1 MRIAI
6 LEGRWNE
13 MLGDGWDD
21 LARLGEIVGVYT
33 HCTRE
38 EALAR
43 AGQAEILVT
52 GSIRW
57 DAEMFDA
64 APCARLL
71 VLTGTGYDKIDLA
84 EARRRGVT
92 VCNVPDY
99 ASDAVAQT
107 ALALVLEL
115 ANRAGAFDADV
126 RAGVW
131 DATRAVCC
139 AHPVFELAGKTMGIV
154 GMGGI
159 GRAAAR
165 MARGFGMQVVFWNRT
180 PRPELATDGMRQ
192 VGLDE
197 LFARSDVVSLHCAA
211 TPETRH
217 IVDARALG
225 LMKPTALLVN
235 TARGSLV
242 NERALVRALEGGSIA
257 GAGLDVL
264 EVEPPTPD
272 NPLLRL
278 PNVVL
283 TPHVGWMAREALG
296 RLHAQIVANV
306 AAYLAGEPVN
316 VVGAQ
321 P

>member
-1 MRIAI
+1 M
-6 LEGRWNE
+6 
-13 MLGDGWDD
+13 
-21 LARLGEIVGVYT
+21 
-33 HCTRE
+33 
-38 EALAR
+38 
-43 AGQAEILVT
+43 
-52 GSIRW
+52 
-57 DAEMFDA
+57 
-64 APCARLL
+64 
-71 VLTGTGYDKIDLA
+71 
-84 EARRRGVT
+84 
-92 VCNVPDY
+92 PDY

-126 RAGVW
+126 RGGAW
-131 DATRAVCC
+131 DATREVCC
-139 AHPVFELAGKTMGIV
+139 AHPVFELAGKTIGIV

-165 MARGFGMQVVFWNRT
+165 MARGFGMDVVFWNRT
-180 PRPELATDGMRQ
+180 PRPACEADGVRQ

-197 LFARSDVVSLHCAA
+197 LFAHSDVVSLHCAA

-242 NERALVRALEGGSIA
+242 DEAALVRALESGSIA

-264 EVEPPTPD
+264 EVEPPAPD

-316 VVGAQ
+316 VVGTQ

>member
-1 MRIAI
+1 
-6 LEGRWNE
+6 
-13 MLGDGWDD
+13 
-21 LARLGEIVGVYT
+21 
-33 HCTRE
+33 
-38 EALAR
+38 
-43 AGQAEILVT
+43 
-52 GSIRW
+52 
-57 DAEMFDA
+57 
-64 APCARLL
+64 
-71 VLTGTGYDKIDLA
+71 
-84 EARRRGVT
+84 
-92 VCNVPDY
+92 
-99 ASDAVAQT
+99 
-107 ALALVLEL
+107 
-115 ANRAGAFDADV
+115 
-126 RAGVW
+126 
-131 DATRAVCC
+131 
-139 AHPVFELAGKTMGIV
+139 
-154 GMGGI
+154 
-159 GRAAAR
+159 
-165 MARGFGMQVVFWNRT
+165 
-180 PRPELATDGMRQ
+180 MRQ
-192 VGLDE
+192 VDLDE

-242 NERALVRALEGGSIA
+242 DEAALVRALESGSIA

-316 VVGAQ
+316 VVDAR

>member
-21 LARLGEIVGVYT
+21 LARLGEIVGVHT

-126 RAGVW
+126 RGGAW
-131 DATRAVCC
+131 DATREVCC

-165 MARGFGMQVVFWNRT
+165 MARGFGMDVVFWNRT
-180 PRPELATDGMRQ
+180 PRPALEGDGVRQ
-192 VGLDE
+192 VDLDE

-242 NERALVRALEGGSIA
+242 DEAALVRALESGSIA

-316 VVGAQ
+316 VVGTQ